1 MPAKDIYHEQVKS
14 ALINDGWIVT
24 HDPYTIAFGQRN
36 VFVDLGAERM
46 IAAEKDNQ
54 KIAVEVKSFQGASD
68 IHDLEQAVGQ
78 YVFYRSLLSRFDAQR
93 KLYLAVP
100 HPVLI
105 GVLDEAIA
113 RPVLEDEDIAILTFD
128 AEKEQIVQ
136 WTR

>member
-1 MPAKDIYHEQVKS
+1 MPAKDIYHEQVKT

-36 VFVDLGAERM
+36 VFVDFGAERM

-68 IHDLEQAVGQ
+68 IRDLEQAVGQ

-113 RPVLEDEDIAILTFD
+113 RPVLEDENIAILTFD
-128 AEKEQIVQ
+128 AEKEQIIQ

>member
-1 MPAKDIYHEQVKS
+1 
-14 ALINDGWIVT
+14 
-24 HDPYTIAFGQRN
+24 
-36 VFVDLGAERM
+36 
-46 IAAEKDNQ
+46 DNQ

>member
-1 MPAKDIYHEQVKS
+1 MPAKDIYHEQVKT

-36 VFVDLGAERM
+36 VFVDFGAERM

-68 IHDLEQAVGQ
+68 IRDLEQAVGQ
-78 YVFYRSLLSRFDAQR
+78 YVFYRSLLIRFDAQR

-113 RPVLEDEDIAILTFD
+113 RPVLEDENIAILTFD
-128 AEKEQIVQ
+128 AEKEQIIQ